1 MKKYCILLLYS
12 FIVLLNTACAKKK
25 ESLENKIDSSSVGQK
40 QNCEKI
46 LNQLFFT
53 SNFEFKDKYEVRID
67 EVRNDTIIIKAYTRN
82 NLSDNPQVKQVV
94 ESVVGWFIVP
104 PQKDALYLSLNALDP
119 LEHNFIKIKTQEKYF
134 KDFLNCNNLNNK
146 FNNMENKIKFTDLF
160 NEGTTIK
167 FTPNDLEKNDPVI
180 KIFKEKLENFNKN
193 MSVEDFDAN
202 NLSSLINNETFFDLQ
217 YYTDSSWL
225 TYFIEKYKIDGTTLN
240 HLMQE
245 AISKEDFNA
254 VKILLD
260 HGYIVSAKDLEI
272 IEDTKKNVQET
283 IKEDKKEGYETYLV
297 SESKIDK
304 ISTLSNSKFTTN
316 KIQDPDGYTNLRKDK
331 TATSEILQKIKSGE
345 HIDVLDNTG
354 DWFLVKTKEGKQGYV
369 HKSRIKSN

>member
-25 ESLENKIDSSSVGQK
+25 ESLETKIDSTSVGQK
-40 QNCEKI
+40 QNCENI
-46 LNQLFFT
+46 LNQLFFS

>member
-12 FIVLLNTACAKKK
+12 LIVLLNTACAKKK
-25 ESLENKIDSSSVGQK
+25 ESLETKIDSTSVGQK
-40 QNCEKI
+40 QNCENI
-46 LNQLFFT
+46 LNQLFFS

-94 ESVVGWFIVP
+94 ESVVGWFIIP
-104 PQKDALYLSLNALDP
+104 PKKDALYFSLNALDP
-119 LEHNFIKIKTQEKYF
+119 LEPNFKKIKTQEKYF

-354 DWFLVKTKEGKQGYV
+354 DWFLIKTKEGKQGYV

>member
-12 FIVLLNTACAKKK
+12 LIVLLNTACAKKK
-25 ESLENKIDSSSVGQK
+25 ESLETKIDSTSVGQK
-40 QNCEKI
+40 QNCENI
-46 LNQLFFT
+46 LNQLFFS

-82 NLSDNPQVKQVV
+82 NLSDDPQVKQVV
-94 ESVVGWFIVP
+94 ESVVGWFIIP
-104 PQKDALYLSLNALDP
+104 PKKDALYFSLNALDP
-119 LEHNFIKIKTQEKYF
+119 LEPNFKKIKTQEKYF

>member
-12 FIVLLNTACAKKK
+12 LIVLLNTACAKKK
-25 ESLENKIDSSSVGQK
+25 ESLETKIDSTSVGQK
-40 QNCEKI
+40 QNCENI
-46 LNQLFFT
+46 LNQLFFS

-82 NLSDNPQVKQVV
+82 NLSDDPQVKQVV
-94 ESVVGWFIVP
+94 ESVVGWFIIP
-104 PQKDALYLSLNALDP
+104 PKKDALYFSLNALDP
-119 LEHNFIKIKTQEKYF
+119 LEPNFKKIKTQEKYF

-146 FNNMENKIKFTDLF
+146 FNNMENKIKFTALF

-316 KIQDPDGYTNLRKDK
+316 KIQDPDGYTNLRKEK
-331 TATSEILQKIKSGE
+331 NTSSEILQKIKSGE

-354 DWFLVKTKEGKQGYV
+354 DWFLIKTKEGKQGYV

>member
-12 FIVLLNTACAKKK
+12 LIVLLNTACAKKK
-25 ESLENKIDSSSVGQK
+25 ESLETKIDSTSVGQK
-40 QNCEKI
+40 QNCENI
-46 LNQLFFT
+46 LNQLFFS

-82 NLSDNPQVKQVV
+82 NLSDDPQVKQVV
-94 ESVVGWFIVP
+94 ESVVGWFIIP
-104 PQKDALYLSLNALDP
+104 PKKDALYFSLNALDP
-119 LEHNFIKIKTQEKYF
+119 LEPNFKKIKTQEKYF

-146 FNNMENKIKFTDLF
+146 FNNMENKIKFTALF

-316 KIQDPDGYTNLRKDK
+316 KIQDPDGYTNLRKEK
-331 TATSEILQKIKSGE
+331 NTSSEILQKIKSGD
-345 HIDVLDNTG
+345 HIEVLDNSG
-354 DWFLVKTKEGKQGYV
+354 DWFLIKTKEGKQGYV

>member
-12 FIVLLNTACAKKK
+12 LIVLLNTACAKKK
-25 ESLENKIDSSSVGQK
+25 ESLETKIDSTSVGQK
-40 QNCEKI
+40 QNCENI
-46 LNQLFFT
+46 LNQLFFS

-82 NLSDNPQVKQVV
+82 NLSDDPQVKQVV
-94 ESVVGWFIVP
+94 ESVVGWFIIP
-104 PQKDALYLSLNALDP
+104 PKKDALYFSLNALDP
-119 LEHNFIKIKTQEKYF
+119 LEPNFKKIKTQEKYF

-146 FNNMENKIKFTDLF
+146 FNNMENKIKFTALF

-316 KIQDPDGYTNLRKDK
+316 KIQDPDGYTNLRKEK
-331 TATSEILQKIKSGE
+331 NTSSEILQKIKSGE

-354 DWFLVKTKEGKQGYV
+354 DWFLIKTKEGKKGYV

>member
-12 FIVLLNTACAKKK
+12 LIVLLNTACAKKK
-25 ESLENKIDSSSVGQK
+25 ESLETKIDSTSVGQK
-40 QNCEKI
+40 QNCENI
-46 LNQLFFT
+46 LNQLFFS

-94 ESVVGWFIVP
+94 ESVVGWFIIP
-104 PQKDALYLSLNALDP
+104 PKKDALYFSLNALDP
-119 LEHNFIKIKTQEKYF
+119 LEPNFKKIKTQEKYF

>member
-1 MKKYCILLLYS
+1 MKILTIL
-12 FIVLLNTACAKKK
+12 FVLLNIISCKGQTK
-25 ESLENKIDSSSVGQK
+25 E
-40 QNCEKI
+40 
-46 LNQLFFT
+46 
-53 SNFEFKDKYEVRID
+53 
-67 EVRNDTIIIKAYTRN
+67 
-82 NLSDNPQVKQVV
+82 
-94 ESVVGWFIVP
+94 
-104 PQKDALYLSLNALDP
+104 
-119 LEHNFIKIKTQEKYF
+119 
-134 KDFLNCNNLNNK
+134 
-146 FNNMENKIKFTDLF
+146 IKFTDLF

>member
-119 LEHNFIKIKTQEKYF
+119 LEHNFKKIKTQEKYF

>member
-12 FIVLLNTACAKKK
+12 LIVLLNTACAKKK
-25 ESLENKIDSSSVGQK
+25 ESLETKIDSTSVGQK
-40 QNCEKI
+40 QNCENI
-46 LNQLFFT
+46 LNQLFFS

-82 NLSDNPQVKQVV
+82 NLSDDPQVKQVV
-94 ESVVGWFIVP
+94 ESVVGWFIIP
-104 PQKDALYLSLNALDP
+104 PKKDALYFSLNALDP
-119 LEHNFIKIKTQEKYF
+119 LEPNFKKIKTQEKYF

-146 FNNMENKIKFTDLF
+146 FNNMENKIKFTALF

-245 AISKEDFNA
+245 AISNEDFNA

-354 DWFLVKTKEGKQGYV
+354 DWFLIKTKEGKQGYV

>member
-12 FIVLLNTACAKKK
+12 LIVLLNTACAKKK
-25 ESLENKIDSSSVGQK
+25 ESLETKIDSTSVGQK
-40 QNCEKI
+40 QNCENI
-46 LNQLFFT
+46 LNQLFFS

-82 NLSDNPQVKQVV
+82 NLSDDPQVKQVV
-94 ESVVGWFIVP
+94 ESVVGWFIIP
-104 PQKDALYLSLNALDP
+104 PKKDALYFSLNALDP
-119 LEHNFIKIKTQEKYF
+119 LEPNFKKIKTQEKYF

-146 FNNMENKIKFTDLF
+146 FNNMENKIKFTALF

-354 DWFLVKTKEGKQGYV
+354 DWFLIKTKEGKQGYV

>member
-12 FIVLLNTACAKKK
+12 LIVLLNTACAKKK
-25 ESLENKIDSSSVGQK
+25 ESLETKIDSTSVGQK
-40 QNCEKI
+40 QNCENI
-46 LNQLFFT
+46 LNQLFFS

-82 NLSDNPQVKQVV
+82 NLSDDPQVKQVV
-94 ESVVGWFIVP
+94 ESVVGWFIIP
-104 PQKDALYLSLNALDP
+104 PKKDALYFSLNALDP
-119 LEHNFIKIKTQEKYF
+119 LEPNFKKIKTQEKYF

-146 FNNMENKIKFTDLF
+146 FNNMENKIKFTALF

-331 TATSEILQKIKSGE
+331 TATSEILQKIKSGD
-345 HIDVLDNTG
+345 HIEVLDNSG
-354 DWFLVKTKEGKQGYV
+354 DWFLIKTKEGKQGYV

>member
-40 QNCEKI
+40 QNSEKI

>member
-12 FIVLLNTACAKKK
+12 LIVLLNTACAKKK

>member
-12 FIVLLNTACAKKK
+12 LIVLLNTACAKKK
-25 ESLENKIDSSSVGQK
+25 ESLETKIDSTSVGQK
-40 QNCEKI
+40 QNCENI
-46 LNQLFFT
+46 LNQLFFS

-94 ESVVGWFIVP
+94 ESVVGWFIIP
-104 PQKDALYLSLNALDP
+104 PKKDALYFSLNALDP
-119 LEHNFIKIKTQEKYF
+119 LEPNFKKIKTQEKYF

-146 FNNMENKIKFTDLF
+146 FNNMENKIKFTALF

>member
-119 LEHNFIKIKTQEKYF
+119 LEHNFKKIKTQEKYF

-160 NEGTTIK
+160 NEGTNIK

>member
-12 FIVLLNTACAKKK
+12 LIVLLNTACAKKK
-25 ESLENKIDSSSVGQK
+25 ESLETKIDSTSVGQK
-40 QNCEKI
+40 QNCENI
-46 LNQLFFT
+46 LNQLFFS

-82 NLSDNPQVKQVV
+82 NLSDDPQVKQVV
-94 ESVVGWFIVP
+94 ESVVGWFIIP
-104 PQKDALYLSLNALDP
+104 PKKDALYFSLNALDP
-119 LEHNFIKIKTQEKYF
+119 LEPNFKKIKTQEKYF

-146 FNNMENKIKFTDLF
+146 FNNMENKIKFTALF

>member
-119 LEHNFIKIKTQEKYF
+119 LEPNFKKIKTQEKYF